1 MFYTLH
7 FVEAIEIKS
16 INQSIISLA
25 MRIVDNNKLSHIWH
39 TSNLLY
45 SIPFSF
51 WKHLTASLN
60 TPHLEIRML
69 FMVDSM
75 LISDFRFFMTSLVEV
90 YLVMSSSDSRLPNT
104 CSTIVAI
111 AWLCSCFMFVGMI
124 MLLIMSW
131 NILFL
136 ILQHL
141 SCIPQSGTSRLH

>member
-1 MFYTLH
+1 MPSDRDGSTF
-7 FVEAIEIKS
+7 
-16 INQSIISLA
+16 ISLA
-25 MRIVDNNKLSHIWH
+25 MRIVDNYKSSHIWH
-39 TSNLLY
+39 TSNLHY
-45 SIPFSF
+45 SISFSF

-69 FMVDSM
+69 FMGDSM

-111 AWLCSCFMFVGMI
+111 ACLCSCLCPCFMFVGMI
-124 MLLIMSW
+124 MLLIIMSW

-141 SCIPQSGTSRLH
+141 LCIPQRGTSE